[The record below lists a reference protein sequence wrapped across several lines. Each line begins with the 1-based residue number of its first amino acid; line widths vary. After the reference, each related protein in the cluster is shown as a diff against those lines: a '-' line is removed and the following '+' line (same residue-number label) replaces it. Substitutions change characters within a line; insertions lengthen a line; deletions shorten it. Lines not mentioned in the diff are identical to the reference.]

1 MSKSTCCLFP
11 LRANVKFTPGKFQFY
26 SGQTPSL
33 VGLNSEFTYGNGSF
47 CRTFPSKCG
56 QDTDQLKQH
65 GFFACVYRFST
76 TTKELSTESANEEE
90 SV

>member
-47 CRTFPSKCG
+47 CSTFPSKCG

-65 GFFACVYRFST
+65 GFFRLCLSVQYDNKRTVYRIS
-76 TTKELSTESANEEE
+76 
-90 SV
+90 